1 MALNTLNACKVFSVE
16 WWLLEYLLFIFL
28 LSSSKRKY
36 ESLAIIY
43 VINQWS
49 SLYVLQYSFGDG
61 KIYSSWITI
70 CGHQCGDLPV
80 IVLSDAVMVEYN

>member
-1 MALNTLNACKVFSVE
+1 MIVRIL
-16 WWLLEYLLFIFL
+16 IIHFL

-70 CGHQCGDLPV
+70 CGHQCGDLPI
-80 IVLSDAVMVEYN
+80 IVLSDAVMVENY